1 MGVDIGLLIVRLVAG
16 GLFVGHG
23 VQKLSR
29 RLDGDGLDGTA
40 GFLAQLGFP
49 APKVMATLTGLSEI
63 GVGALL
69 VAGLWLPV
77 AAAGVVGLMV
87 NAAVT
92 VHGDNGLW
100 AQNGGY
106 EYPVVLAVFAT
117 ALAFTGPG
125 RISMATELGVTI
137 SGPVA
142 AVLAIGA
149 GTTAALLALG
159 LRHAEISHT

>member
-1 MGVDIGLLIVRLVAG
+1 MGVDIGLLIVRVVVG

-23 VQKLSR
+23 IQKLSP

-49 APKVMATLTGLSEI
+49 APKAMAALTGLSEI

-77 AAAGVVGLMV
+77 AAAGIVGLMV

-92 VHGDNGLW
+92 VHAGNGLW

-106 EYPVVLAVFAT
+106 EYPLVLAMLAT
-117 ALAFTGPG
+117 ALAFSGPG
-125 RISMATELGVTI
+125 RISIATELGVTI

-142 AVLAIGA
+142 AVLAVGA
-149 GTTAALLALG
+149 GMTSALLALG
-159 LRHAEISHT
+159 MRHADVSHA

>member
-1 MGVDIGLLIVRLVAG
+1 MGVDIGLLIVRVVVG

-23 VQKLSR
+23 IQKLSR

-49 APKVMATLTGLSEI
+49 APKAMAVLTGLSEI

-69 VAGLWLPV
+69 VGGLWLPV

-106 EYPVVLAVFAT
+106 EYPLVLAMLAT
-117 ALAFTGPG
+117 ALAFSGPG
-125 RISMATELGVTI
+125 RISLATELGVTI

-149 GTTAALLALG
+149 GSTSALLALG
-159 LRHAEISHT
+159 MRRADVSHT